1 MSRKVIIAIL
11 IVLGMIFPGASL
23 FASNW
28 SANFRWQA
36 GKSTLDLS
44 SRENTSN
51 IALIDALASYGV
63 VDKIA
68 RINVTSYSSPE
79 GSLSWNTKLAARRSA
94 AIVALLK
101 EKMPGLTDSQIVVTD
116 VPEDWASTEAYV
128 RACNKQWK
136 EEALTLLKSGKNDK
150 ESLLQD
156 LWGGVVWD
164 DLLWN
169 CFTRIRRT
177 EIRVE
182 YITNMQISATSATP
196 AEKPSDEQVK
206 PTNERF
212 SVKFPAGKSEILS
225 HYLDNTEQLQSLQN
239 WIESLPP
246 GSAVVLDA
254 LSSPEGKVSWNMTL
268 ARRRA
273 EAVKRQLVKLGVSV
287 DRITVR
293 TCEENWAGLREV
305 VASSWAGSDKDD
317 ILRIIDDESIND
329 SSKKDQL
336 IALDGGVTWSRLIV
350 ASMQPLRC
358 VMISATAE

>member
-1 MSRKVIIAIL
+1 MSRKVIIAVL
-11 IVLGMIFPGASL
+11 VVLGMIFPGARS
-23 FASNW
+23 FAGNW
-28 SANFRWQA
+28 SACFRWQA
-36 GKSTLDLS
+36 GKSALDLS
-44 SRENTSN
+44 NRENTSN

-79 GSLSWNTKLAARRSA
+79 GSLSWNTKLAARRSE
-94 AIVALLK
+94 AIVAFLK
-101 EKMPGLTDSQIVVTD
+101 EKLPGLTDSQIVVKD

-128 RACNKQWK
+128 RARNKEWK
-136 EEALTLLKSGKNDK
+136 EEALTLLESGKNDK

-156 LWGGVVWD
+156 LWGGIVWD

-182 YITNMQISATSATP
+182 YITNIQFSESSAKPAAT
-196 AEKPSDEQVK
+196 KPEERVNLPVEQL
-206 PTNERF
+206 
-212 SVKFPAGKSEILS
+212 SVKFPASSSKILS
-225 HYLDNTEQLQSLQN
+225 NYLDNSEQLKSLQY
-239 WIESLPP
+239 WVASLPP
-246 GSAVVLDA
+246 ESGVVLDA

-273 EAVKRQLVKLGVSV
+273 EAVKRQLVELGVSA

-293 TCEENWAGLREV
+293 TCEENWGGLREV
-305 VASSWAGSDKDD
+305 VASSWTGSDKSD
-317 ILRIIDDESIND
+317 ILRIIDDESISD
-329 SSKKDQL
+329 SSKKDRL
-336 IALDGGVTWSRLIV
+336 VALDGGVTWSRLIT